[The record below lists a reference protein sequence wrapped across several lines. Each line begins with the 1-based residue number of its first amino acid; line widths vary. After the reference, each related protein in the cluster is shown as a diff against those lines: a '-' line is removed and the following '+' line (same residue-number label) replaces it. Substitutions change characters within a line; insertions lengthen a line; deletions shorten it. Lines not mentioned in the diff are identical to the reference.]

1 MFNMKKII
9 IFLIFSMSLRAKV
22 LNEVNLDWSVY
33 NDVEIEELMQTLEI
47 EKKNDFIKD
56 LQVSK
61 IALLGGDT
69 DGAIKLL
76 SHIVERNPK
85 NKLTLLAKRYLAI
98 AFFSTGRFEETTKLL
113 LDPRFKESAHYQKIC
128 LLKIASNLYGQYTE
142 ELKEDFK
149 RCKAMNFENSLNNYV
164 WLDYVENF
172 KAQDNKDFRYYTN
185 IVRRLGIYNKDDH
198 IRAWL
203 KFGLLLG
210 NENFIIQ
217 SLDILPEK
225 AFQNDILRT
234 LIAYNLYRVNQM
246 DKAKE
251 FIEDIN
257 NSNSAYLKALLSS
270 QEKDYKT
277 SYAHILSSLKRR
289 PYSINANLLL
299 TANSWIT
306 GNYKN
311 GRLALSK
318 VIPVE
323 LYQRE
328 KRLLS
333 TSFLVQEKKF
343 ERASYEIERLF
354 YDYNKKMPFEGL
366 LLESYIYFNE
376 LDSRWEQTS
385 DTACVRYDGV
395 NCWLHLQS
403 QIWDNYHE
411 EIKNFEHKDF
421 KVTKFLEELTTKT
434 LHPKI
439 KESVFIKQKDILE
452 LDIVEDPYLEDMA
465 ETQL

>member
-1 MFNMKKII
+1 MKKLII
-9 IFLIFSMSLRAKV
+9 LIVFSFNLYAKV
-22 LNEVNLDWSVY
+22 LNELNLDWSIY
-33 NDVEIEELMQTLEI
+33 NDVEIQELMQTLEI

-61 IALLGGDT
+61 IALLGGDAN
-69 DGAIKLL
+69 GAIKLL
-76 SHIVERNPK
+76 SQIVEKNQK

-98 AFFSTGRFEETTKLL
+98 AYFSTGNFQETSKLL
-113 LDPRFKESAHYQKIC
+113 KDPRFSDTANFQKIC
-128 LLKIASNLYGQYTE
+128 LLKIASSLYGQYTD
-142 ELKEDFK
+142 ELKGDFF
-149 RCKAMNFENSLNNYV
+149 RCKALNFEYSLNDYV

-172 KAQDNKDFRYYTN
+172 KSQQVKDFKYYTN

-198 IRAWL
+198 LRSWL

-210 NENFIIQ
+210 NEKFVVDTI
-217 SLDILPEK
+217 DMLPEK

-234 LIAYNLYRVNQM
+234 LIAYNLYRID
-246 DKAKE
+246 DKAQAKD

-257 NSNSAYLKALLSS
+257 NSNAAYLKALLSS
-270 QEKDYKT
+270 RDNDYKT
-277 SYAHILSSLKRR
+277 SYAHILSSLNRR

-318 VIPVE
+318 VIPVA
-323 LYQRE
+323 LYERE
-328 KRLLS
+328 KRLLT

-343 ERASYEIERLF
+343 QRASFEIERLY

-376 LDSRWEQTS
+376 MDNRWVQTS
-385 DTACVRYDGV
+385 DTACIRYDGV
-395 NCWLHLQS
+395 NCWLHFQS
-403 QIWDNYHE
+403 QIWKDYHKD
-411 EIKNFEHKDF
+411 IKDFKKKDF
-421 KVTKFLEELTTKT
+421 KVTTFLEDLTQKK
-434 LHPKI
+434 LYPKI
-439 KESVFIKQKDILE
+439 QESIFIKQKDIIE

-465 ETQL
+465 ENES